1 MAAPFFSF
9 YGNPEG
15 GIQGYMPEIA
25 ALAFLGLTML
35 LLFLDLGRPERF
47 MKLILKP
54 NSRSWLV
61 KGTWILNAAGLVAV
75 LTLVFQYMNFVQAS
89 RSLRWINFIL
99 ALWVSGY
106 SAFLFYQCKG
116 RDLWLGRWGLFWH
129 LNAQA
134 ALMGSAFLCL
144 VCSGSHAT
152 TAFPLIFALL
162 GLINGSWIMIEKR
175 QKPKTK
181 SHALFYLRKELNV
194 SVILFFFSAI
204 MALAV
209 AVGRVSPAGAG
220 GQGLLLSLA
229 AAALF
234 AVGGL
239 FLHDKAWVECGQRL
253 PNS

>member
-9 YGNPEG
+9 LGNPTG
-15 GIQGYMPEIA
+15 WAQSFMPEIA
-25 ALAFLGLTML
+25 ALAFLGVTML
-35 LLFLDLGRPERF
+35 LLLLDLGRPERF

-61 KGTWILNAAGLVAV
+61 KGTWILTAAGMIAL
-75 LTLVFQYMNFVQAS
+75 LTLVFQLMNFVQAS
-89 RSLRWINFIL
+89 RSLRWVNLIL

-106 SAFLFYQCKG
+106 SAFLFHQCKG

-144 VCSGSHAT
+144 VFAGCNT
-152 TAFPLIFALL
+152 MKAFPLIFALL
-162 GLINGSWIMIEKR
+162 ALMNGGWIMFEKR

-181 SHALFYLRKELNV
+181 SHALFYLRKELTV
-194 SVILFFFSAI
+194 SATLLLLSAI
-204 MALAV
+204 MGVAV
-209 AVGRVSPAGAG
+209 AVGTALFPG
-220 GQGLLLSLA
+220 GQSFLMA
-229 AAALF
+229 AASLF

-239 FLHDKAWVECGQRL
+239 FLHDKAWIECGQEL
-253 PNS
+253 ANS